1 MSPAVWPPK
10 VGPTRPLG
18 KEQPMKAVVC
28 NAFGPP
34 EHLTVEERPDPEPGE
49 GQLLVEV
56 KAAPVTFPDTLMLED
71 KYQFKAPPPYIPG
84 GEVAG
89 IVAAVGEGVVE
100 WAVGDRVVG
109 GLGVTGAF
117 AELALVHAAG
127 ARRLPDNVG
136 FGEATGL
143 NYAYGTS
150 LYGLKYRGD
159 LQEGE
164 TMLVLGAGG
173 NVGLSAVE
181 LGKIMGAR
189 VIAAASTE
197 EKLDLCR
204 ERGADETINY
214 ATENLKE
221 RAKELTGGQGVDV
234 VYDCV
239 GGDYAEQALRAI
251 AWEGRFLVVGFTAGI
266 PSLPLNLTLL
276 KSCQVVG
283 VFYGA
288 MTAREPEKGA
298 AVTNELVEMTA
309 SGKLAPHVAGRYS
322 LDDAGVAMRA
332 MMDRKAAGKLIIE
345 P

>member
-1 MSPAVWPPK
+1 
-10 VGPTRPLG
+10 
-18 KEQPMKAVVC
+18 MKAVVC

-34 EHLTVEERPDPEPGE
+34 ENLTVEECLDPEPAE

-71 KYQFKAPPPYIPG
+71 KYQFKAQPPYIPG
-84 GEVAG
+84 GEVTG
-89 IVAAVGEGVVE
+89 VVVAVGKGITG
-100 WAVGDRVVG
+100 WAVGDRVSG
-109 GLGVTGAF
+109 GLGVTGAY
-117 AELALVHAAG
+117 AELALVTASQ
-127 ARRLPDNVG
+127 ARRLPENVG
-136 FGEATGL
+136 YAEATGL
-143 NYAYGTS
+143 NYAYGTT
-150 LYGLKYRGD
+150 LYGLKHRGH
-159 LQEGE
+159 LTQGE
-164 TMLVLGAGG
+164 ALLILGAGG

-189 VIAAASTE
+189 VIACASTE

-204 ERGADETINY
+204 ARGADETINY

-221 RAKELTGGQGVDV
+221 RAKELTDGQGVDV

-251 AWEGRFLVVGFTAGI
+251 GWEGRFLVVGFTAGI
-266 PSLPLNLTLL
+266 PSIPLNLTLL

-288 MTAREPEKGA
+288 MTARDPELSA
-298 AVTNELVEMTA
+298 AVTNELIELTS
-309 SGKLAPHVAGRYS
+309 SGELAPHVSGRYS
-322 LDDAGVAMRA
+322 LENAGVAMRA
-332 MMDRKAAGKLIIE
+332 MMDRRAAGKLVIV